1 MTASSLCFKSKIAK
15 NIIVNEVW
23 VGWVSQ
29 GPYEATVSEELKE
42 YWNTKEFRVSRDLCV
57 ALVLE

>member
-1 MTASSLCFKSKIAK
+1 MTAE

-23 VGWVSQ
+23 VGWVSK